1 MLRAKLWLAA
11 AAAEGR
17 RATEQNLAAFDL
29 KTCRAQCPQGAA
41 AEGLWG
47 LSPAVPQLR
56 PICLCAMLS
65 MIQRGGQE
73 GPFAVLTELP
83 YFSAV
88 ANHQPNIVQFIYDAA
103 CSLDMQD
110 RVDVQ

>member
-1 MLRAKLWLAA
+1 
-11 AAAEGR
+11 
-17 RATEQNLAAFDL
+17 
-29 KTCRAQCPQGAA
+29 
-41 AEGLWG
+41 
-47 LSPAVPQLR
+47 
-56 PICLCAMLS
+56 

-88 ANHQPNIVQFIYDAA
+88 AKHQPNIVQFIYDAA